1 MSYSH
6 SESCG
11 WWVHGECDCNPV
23 AEIDRLKRHVKLLR
37 DALEQM
43 DLRVVGSGDLCTKED
58 LQDASRLEELRDAVL
73 KETEQ

>member
-1 MSYSH
+1 
-6 SESCG
+6 
-11 WWVHGECDCNPV
+11 V